1 MSTVAQRPDGER
13 LPWLEPFAE
22 PRGRRARRRG
32 LIAAAG
38 GAAALIAALSAGYWL
53 GERRLLEPAP
63 RAVSPDKGGD
73 IAIAPVAPLPA
84 RPEPPLP
91 ATREAAVPRA
101 PAVSEPIAKP
111 DPAPA
116 ASPRP
121 AARKRP
127 PKIRREAPGR
137 RAYEAVRAEQEARSQ
152 QQPVVSA
159 QPAPVPVARVWPRLP
174 SPGPP
179 GQVIQLGA
187 FSHPDRAYNAYR
199 ARLARYPALRAMPR
213 VIVPI
218 APDSADGRMLYVLRL
233 GTRSRNQSKSLC
245 RSLKR
250 RGDHCIVIG

>member
-1 MSTVAQRPDGER
+1 MSSVAQRADSER

-22 PRGRRARRRG
+22 RRARPGRRRG
-32 LIAAAG
+32 LLAAVGG
-38 GAAALIAALSAGYWL
+38 GAALLAALAAGYWL
-53 GERRLLEPAP
+53 GERRVLDPEPRSAP
-63 RAVSPDKGGD
+63 QARGTDV
-73 IAIAPVAPLPA
+73 AIAPIVPATPAPT

-91 ATREAAVPRA
+91 AVRDPAAPPA
-101 PAVSEPIAKP
+101 PAVTPPVAKADPEPDAKP
-111 DPAPA
+111 
-116 ASPRP
+116 RL

-127 PKIRREAPGR
+127 KLRREAPSR
-137 RAYEAVRAEQEARSQ
+137 RSYEAVRARQEAR
-152 QQPVVSA
+152 A
-159 QPAPVPVARVWPRLP
+159 APLAATAAPRPTLRVWPRLP

-199 ARLARYPALRAMPR
+199 ARLARYPALRSMPR

-218 APDSADGRMLYVLRL
+218 APSSADGRMLYVLRL